1 MNGHSPVYTALLDR
15 IAALCSDRPADA
27 PREIVDLLYHS
38 LPGWDWVGWYLVDPA
53 DPRTLILGPYRGAA
67 TDHTRIPFGRGI
79 CGQAAEREQSIVVLD
94 VTQEANYLA
103 CSSETRSEIVVP
115 LWHEGRMIGQI
126 DVDSH
131 TVGRF
136 TDQDRLFLEELCRLA
151 APCFT
156 AGT

>member
-1 MNGHSPVYTALLDR
+1 MTARTPGYSTLLER
-15 IAALCSDRPADA
+15 IATLCADRPGQA
-27 PREIVDLLYHS
+27 PREIVDLLYDS

-53 DPRTLILGPYRGAA
+53 DPRTLVLGPYRGAA

-94 VTQEANYLA
+94 VRQETNYLA

-115 LWHEGRMIGQI
+115 LWHAGRMIGQI

-131 TVGRF
+131 TVGLF
-136 TDQDRLFLEELCRLA
+136 SDDDRVFLEQVCGLA
-151 APCFT
+151 APCF
-156 AGT
+156 APGT

>member
-1 MNGHSPVYTALLDR
+1 MHADLLAR
-15 IAALCSDRPADA
+15 IAALCAANPADA
-27 PREIVDLLYHS
+27 PRAIVELLYDT

-53 DPRTLILGPYRGAA
+53 EPQTLVLGLYKGAA

-94 VTQEANYLA
+94 VRQESNYLA

-115 LWHEGRMIGQI
+115 LWHDGRMIGQI

-136 TDQDRLFLEELCRLA
+136 TDADRVFLEELCRLA
-151 APCFT
+151 APCFR
-156 AGT
+156 G